1 MTCVRRT
8 YITYVR
14 TSFPQ
19 FSFGKWSMQYYACS
33 TSSNYVCGFQPSNLI
48 QIFIEH
54 RCCFACDKW
63 LSAHV
68 ILEETLK
75 SIFYLMNA
83 SQFNRRPKICNFLTA
98 VHLFRRACSAMTNS
112 NDISAHK
119 MPSHTRFP
127 NGLFC
132 QIKPSCPL
140 FLQPIIYAKLTL
152 KHALKKF
159 LLAKFKVC
167 WATCLIK
174 KRTLVDRLSYFFV
187 GFCNQW
193 SLGLLLHVDCH
204 DGFLRYH

>member
-1 MTCVRRT
+1 MYAHQRNSIVEKVRFTYKYVCVPTRQDYLLFSAVIMTCVRRT
-8 YITYVR
+8 YIC

-19 FSFGKWSMQYYACS
+19 FSFGKWLMQYYACI

-127 NGLFC
+127 NGLFLSN
-132 QIKPSCPL
+132 P
-140 FLQPIIYAKLTL
+140 TL
-152 KHALKKF
+152 LPPF
-159 LLAKFKVC
+159 F
-167 WATCLIK
+167 AT
-174 KRTLVDRLSYFFV
+174 
-187 GFCNQW
+187 
-193 SLGLLLHVDCH
+193 
-204 DGFLRYH
+204 YHLC

>member
-1 MTCVRRT
+1 
-8 YITYVR
+8 
-14 TSFPQ
+14 
-19 FSFGKWSMQYYACS
+19 MQYYACS
-33 TSSNYVCGFQPSNLI
+33 TSSNYVCGFQPSNFI

-140 FLQPIIYAKLTL
+140 F
-152 KHALKKF
+152 F
-159 LLAKFKVC
+159 
-167 WATCLIK
+167 AT
-174 KRTLVDRLSYFFV
+174 
-187 GFCNQW
+187 
-193 SLGLLLHVDCH
+193 
-204 DGFLRYH
+204 YHLC